1 MDILS
6 IAIVL
11 MVCTTATGTGLHKST
26 NSRIDVGEE
35 LQTSYGSHSNDV
47 LLCECTFDLVHKLMK
62 VKYPEKLRY

>member
-11 MVCTTATGTGLHKST
+11 MVCTTAIGAGLHKST
-26 NSRIDVGEE
+26 NSGIDVGEE

-47 LLCECTFDLVHKLMK
+47 LLCECTFGLVHKLMK